1 MHILLTGGTGLI
13 GRHLCPFL
21 LNHHKVTVLTRNPI
35 QAAVILTHQVHT
47 VKSLDEVNF
56 EEVDAVINLAGEPI
70 VNKRWSESQK
80 RTLLNSRIN
89 LTLQISKA
97 ISRCESP
104 PHTFISGSAIG
115 FYGRQE
121 NQPIDES
128 FNDIYPEFSHV
139 LCRDWEHAATKA
151 QSDQTRV
158 CLLRTG
164 IVLAKQ
170 GGALGKM
177 LPAFKFG
184 LGGPLG
190 QGKQGMSWIHI
201 DDMIQLILFVLSH
214 QEIHGPVN
222 ATAPNP
228 VDNNEFSQTLANVIS
243 RPAMLR
249 MPSWV
254 LKLMMGEMSDLLLH
268 GQFVLPNKLLS
279 HNYRFHYPTLQPAL
293 ESLKL

>member
-13 GRHLCPFL
+13 GKHLCPFL
-21 LNHHKVTVLTRNPI
+21 LNRHKVTVLSRNPI
-35 QAAVILTHQVHT
+35 QANVLLTHQVHA
-47 VKSLDEVNF
+47 VKSLDEVDF
-56 EEVDAVINLAGEPI
+56 EDIDAVINLAGEPI

-80 RTLLNSRIN
+80 RRLLDSRIN

-97 ISRCESP
+97 ISRCETP

-115 FYGRQE
+115 FYGRQGDKH
-121 NQPIDES
+121 IDEE

-151 QSDQTRV
+151 QSSKTRV

-164 IVLAKQ
+164 VVLAKQ
-170 GGALGKM
+170 GGALSKM

-184 LGGPLG
+184 FGGPLG
-190 QGKQGMSWIHI
+190 HGHQGMSWIHI
-201 DDMIQLILFVLSH
+201 NDMIQLILFVLTH
-214 QEIHGPVN
+214 DDLHGPIN

-228 VDNNEFSQTLANVIS
+228 VDNNEFSQTLGTVLS

-249 MPSWV
+249 MPSWL
-254 LKLMMGEMSDLLLH
+254 LKLMMGEMSDLLIH
-268 GQFVLPNKLLS
+268 GQFVMPNKLLA
-279 HNYRFHYPTLQPAL
+279 HNYRFHYPELKPAL

>member
-13 GRHLCPFL
+13 GKHLCPFL

-35 QAAVILTHQVHT
+35 QAAVLLTHQVVA
-47 VKSLDEVNF
+47 VKSLDEVDF
-56 EEVDAVINLAGEPI
+56 EQIDAIINLAGEPI
-70 VNKRWSESQK
+70 VNKRWSDSQK
-80 RTLLNSRIN
+80 RELLDSRIK
-89 LTLQISKA
+89 LTQQITKK
-97 ISRCESP
+97 INRCNSP

-115 FYGRQE
+115 FYGRQGDCK
-121 NQPIDES
+121 IDES
-128 FNDIYPEFSHV
+128 LNDIYPEFSHV

-151 QSDQTRV
+151 ESEKTRV

-164 IVLAKQ
+164 VVLSKH
-170 GGALGKM
+170 GGALDKM

-184 LGGPLG
+184 LGGPIG
-190 QGKQGMSWIHI
+190 HGKQGMSWIHI

-214 QEIHGPVN
+214 QDICGPIN

-228 VDNNEFSQTLANVIS
+228 VDNNEFSQTLGSVIS

-249 MPSWV
+249 MPAWV

-268 GQFVLPNKLLS
+268 GQFVIPDKLLK
-279 HNYRFHYPTLQPAL
+279 HNYRFHYPELKPAL
-293 ESLKL
+293 ESLRL

>member
-13 GRHLCPFL
+13 GKHLCPFL

-35 QAAVILTHQVHT
+35 QAAVLLTHQVVA
-47 VKSLDEVNF
+47 VKSLN
-56 EEVDAVINLAGEPI
+56 EVDFEQVDAIINLAGEPI
-70 VNKRWSESQK
+70 VNKRWSDSQK
-80 RTLLNSRIN
+80 RELLDSRIK
-89 LTLQISKA
+89 LTQQITKK
-97 ISRCESP
+97 INRCNSP

-115 FYGRQE
+115 FYGRQGDCK
-121 NQPIDES
+121 IDES

-151 QSDQTRV
+151 ESEKTRV

-164 IVLAKQ
+164 VVLSKH
-170 GGALGKM
+170 GGALDKM

-184 LGGPLG
+184 LGGPIG
-190 QGKQGMSWIHI
+190 HGKQGMSWIHI

-214 QEIHGPVN
+214 KDICGPIN

-228 VDNNEFSQTLANVIS
+228 VDNNEFSQTLGSVIS

-249 MPSWV
+249 MPAWV

-268 GQFVLPNKLLS
+268 GQFVIPDKLLK
-279 HNYRFHYPTLQPAL
+279 HNYRFHYPELKPAL
-293 ESLKL
+293 ESLRL